1 MNNTLSD
8 YSVISIENNNDNNI
22 NVENNNIN
30 IYNNNSNNSNNIDNN
45 NDKKTLILIS
55 PKYNEMELLNSL
67 TKSLKNQGDA
77 FSMSWNFYSYIN
89 SNNTNLTNNK

>member
-1 MNNTLSD
+1 MRIIPKMAILIILIMAIILIIRLIITM
-8 YSVISIENNNDNNI
+8 I
-22 NVENNNIN
+22 
-30 IYNNNSNNSNNIDNN
+30 
-45 NDKKTLILIS
+45 KKTLILIS

-89 SNNTNLTNNK
+89 SNNTNLTNNE